1 MWTVSSFFN
10 RMIQITRYS
19 VNAMG
24 SVTVYTIYLPEGVS
38 KVGTVMTNHFQ
49 KDVNVCWTCSE
60 DNSTV
65 NSFSVNIEGQNVL
78 FYCHS

>member
-10 RMIQITRYS
+10 RMIQRTRYS

-38 KVGTVMTNHFQ
+38 KVGTVS
-49 KDVNVCWTCSE
+49 DDSLP
-60 DNSTV
+60 
-65 NSFSVNIEGQNVL
+65 EGCKRVL
-78 FYCHS
+78 DMQ